1 MEEFRE
7 RIEDYKTS
15 TSELDKV
22 LVEYD
27 IDAGLEQEF
36 DTLCKALIQLEIKYQ
51 SLLNS
56 RRFLKD
62 ATT

>member
-15 TSELDKV
+15 TSELDEV

-27 IDAGLEQEF
+27 LDAGLEPEF
-36 DTLCKALIQLEIKYQ
+36 DALCKALIQLEIKYQ
-51 SLLNS
+51 SLVNS
-56 RRFLKD
+56 RRYLKD